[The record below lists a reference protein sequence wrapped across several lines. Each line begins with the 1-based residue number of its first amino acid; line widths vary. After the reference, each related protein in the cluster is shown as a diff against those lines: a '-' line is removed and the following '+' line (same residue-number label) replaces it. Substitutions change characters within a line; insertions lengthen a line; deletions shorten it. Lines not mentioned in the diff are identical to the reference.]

1 MLCLPF
7 FVVTVTQ
14 PSLLG
19 ESVLATA
26 SVPSLPK
33 ELGSTILMT
42 SVTERSSLVTSF
54 VIGTAITGSTLVF
67 SQFSFVKYMRPLQIT
82 SRVTLIPDV
91 TGLYIL

>member
-7 FVVTVTQ
+7 FVVTVIH

-19 ESVLATA
+19 ESVFATS

-33 ELGSTILMT
+33 ELGSPILMI

-54 VIGTAITGSTLVF
+54 VIGTAMTGSTLVF
-67 SQFSFVKYMRPLQIT
+67 SQFSFVKYMRPIQMM
-82 SRVTLIPDV
+82 SRVTLTLDV